1 MADQNLVNHEVD
13 GTEAPRTETQGASSG
28 TAPEK
33 GHASSGS
40 SENLDLSMILDV
52 PVRVSVEVGR
62 RDMRVEDLLRLTQG
76 SVVELNRMAGEPVD
90 VLVNGM
96 PVARGEVIVVE
107 DNFAV
112 RLTEVVSPTERYQR
126 AAVSN

>member
-1 MADQNLVNHEVD
+1 MADHDLVNHEAD
-13 GTEAPRTETQGASSG
+13 GTGAPRTEKQSASAG
-28 TAPEK
+28 PAPEK
-33 GHASSGS
+33 EPGS
-40 SENLDLSMILDV
+40 LGNSENLDLSMILDV
-52 PVRVSVEVGR
+52 PVRISVEVGR

-96 PVARGEVIVVE
+96 PVARGEVIVVD

-126 AAVSN
+126 AAISG

>member
-1 MADQNLVNHEVD
+1 MQSASAGPAPEQEPESLVN
-13 GTEAPRTETQGASSG
+13 
-28 TAPEK
+28 
-33 GHASSGS
+33 

-52 PVRVSVEVGR
+52 PVRISVEVGR

-96 PVARGEVIVVE
+96 PVARGEVIVVD

-126 AAVSN
+126 AAISG

>member
-1 MADQNLVNHEVD
+1 
-13 GTEAPRTETQGASSG
+13 
-28 TAPEK
+28 
-33 GHASSGS
+33 
-40 SENLDLSMILDV
+40 MILDV